1 MGCIYILFIL
11 FNFIKEETGTYK
23 FTQARFQPAKN
34 SSKPKRITF
43 CLFTFFYKPSIF
55 RFNNGQTNK
64 VQGLSPSKKA
74 VRRRRNQVSM
84 KYNLINWIMETI
96 CTLLVVIDSNR

>member
-1 MGCIYILFIL
+1 MGCIYILFVL
-11 FNFIKEETGTYK
+11 FYFIKEETGTYK
-23 FTQARFQPAKN
+23 FKQARFQNAKN
-34 SSKPKRITF
+34 SSKP
-43 CLFTFFYKPSIF
+43 TFFYKPSIF